1 MTPYFIR
8 GVMMFKTI
16 GKSLDAVG
24 SVGGLISDTV
34 TAVGEGAN
42 ILKEKVSSSIEEEK
56 IEQAKNRILVKA
68 AAIKEIAEALGCDL
82 ITAEQFLEEE
92 LKK

>member
-1 MTPYFIR
+1 MTPYLIR
-8 GVMMFKTI
+8 GVTMFRTI

-24 SVGGLISDTV
+24 SVGGFISDTV
-34 TAVGEGAN
+34 TAGGAVSN
-42 ILKEKVSSSIEEEK
+42 IIKEKVSSSIEEEK